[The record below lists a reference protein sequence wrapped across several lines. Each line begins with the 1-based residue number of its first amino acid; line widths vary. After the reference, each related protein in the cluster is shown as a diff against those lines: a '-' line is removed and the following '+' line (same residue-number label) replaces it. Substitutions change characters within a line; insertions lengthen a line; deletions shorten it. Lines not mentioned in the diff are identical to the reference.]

1 MGPIQSFQEFYDFLR
16 RRWPVILLGLGL
28 GLCIGVFIALRNTPV
43 FQAVAILST
52 RVESVSED
60 AVRGTPAGSSA
71 RLMQLI
77 EQRLT
82 SRENMLRIADD
93 YGLFMA
99 LPAQQRAEMMRQ
111 SITLLSQAAVNVGF
125 GSDGALASMV
135 IMVRAPSGET
145 SAAIANELAQIVVQ
159 ETGAGRTARAQQT
172 LDFLRTEEARL
183 AAELD
188 ALRAEARAFSTENAN
203 VMSFSAEMRRAELA
217 RLIDAMETTRSEID
231 AAEAELEGL
240 SAQNVSPRRQVQLRE
255 TLSVRRSELA
265 RLEQRQTEF
274 EPFFQSVAE
283 AERVL
288 GMFGEREARLQDR
301 ISDVAGQVAAAE
313 AALRLEADS
322 RSATFEIV
330 EQATAPQFAI
340 TRSKRQ
346 IARLA
351 VIAGG
356 LLAVLAAFSYEV
368 LRPALR
374 STAQVQRELGMRPV
388 LVLPALVL
396 PAERRRTR
404 LQWGAIAGAVVLTL
418 LAILTLSPR

>member
-1 MGPIQSFQEFYDFLR
+1 MGPIQSFQEIHDFLR
-16 RRWPVILLGLGL
+16 RRWPVILLGLAL
-28 GLCIGVFIALRNTPV
+28 GLCIGLFMALRNTPV
-43 FQAVAILST
+43 FQAVAVLST
-52 RVESVSED
+52 RVEAVSED

-82 SRENMLRIADD
+82 SRDNMLRLADD
-93 YGLFMA
+93 YALFTA

-111 SITLLSQAAVNVGF
+111 SITLLSQAAVNIGL
-125 GSDGALASMV
+125 GADGALASMV
-135 IMVRAPSGET
+135 IMVRAPSGEI
-145 SAAIANELAQIVVQ
+145 SAAIANELARMVVQ
-159 ETGAGRTARAQQT
+159 ETGAGRTARARQT
-172 LDFLRTEEARL
+172 LEFLQTEEARL
-183 AAELD
+183 AAELE
-188 ALRAEARAFSTENAN
+188 ALRTEARAFSLENAN
-203 VMSFSAEMRRAELA
+203 VMSFSAEMRRAELT
-217 RLIDAMETTRSEID
+217 RLIDAIESTRSEID

-240 SAQNVSPRRQVQLRE
+240 SAQDISPRRQIQLRE
-255 TLSVRRSELA
+255 ALSVRRSELA

-288 GMFGEREARLQDR
+288 AMFGEREARLQDR

-330 EQATAPQFAI
+330 EEAAVPAYAI
-340 TRSKRQ
+340 SRSKRQ
-346 IARLA
+346 TVILG

-356 LLAVLAAFSYEV
+356 VIATLAAFAYEV
-368 LRPALR
+368 IRPALR

-388 LVLPALVL
+388 LVLPGLVL
-396 PAERRRTR
+396 PAQRRRAR
-404 LQWGAIAGAVVLTL
+404 LQWGAVAGAVVLTL
-418 LAILTLSPR
+418 LAILALSPS